1 MYLWLVLK
9 EGFTIGGSW
18 GGSTHE
24 TMIFFGDGSSR
35 GRSSKAS
42 RMMNW
47 ELSEFGRGLCSGSG
61 IGELMDD
68 LGHALAQGEGRVR
81 MLGGGQPAH
90 IPEMDALWRQRME
103 EIIGQ
108 PGQLEHMLG
117 NYEPPAGN
125 MAFRAA
131 IARLFYRE
139 FGWDIRAE
147 NVGITMG
154 GQTAFFLLFNSLAG
168 RFADGRQ
175 KKILLPLVPEYIGY
189 ANQSSGGEIFRAVK
203 PRIEET
209 GPHEFKYRVDF
220 DALEVTE
227 EIAAICVSRPT
238 NPTGNVLTD
247 NEIAKLAAL
256 AEENG
261 IPLII
266 DNAYGAPFPNVIFT
280 KATPVWNENIILTLS
295 LSKLGLP
302 GTRTGIV
309 IAREHVIRSISSM
322 TSIVGLSNTN
332 VGQAI
337 MQPLVESGEVLRLS
351 QEVVKPFYEE
361 KSRQAQAWVKEFFDD
376 ALPYRVHRSEGA
388 LFLWLWFEDLPI
400 TVKELYER
408 LKARDVLVVPGHYF
422 FFGVDDDD
430 WRHRQECIRVTYTME
445 EHVVREGIQIIA
457 EEVARAYAE
466 GAA

>member
-1 MYLWLVLK
+1 M
-9 EGFTIGGSW
+9 S
-18 GGSTHE
+18 
-24 TMIFFGDGSSR
+24 
-35 GRSSKAS
+35 
-42 RMMNW
+42 W

-68 LGHALAQGEGRVR
+68 LGHALAQGGGRVL

-90 IPEMDALWRQRME
+90 IPEMDALWRKRME
-103 EIIGQ
+103 EISAQ
-108 PGQLEHMLG
+108 PGALEHLLG
-117 NYEPPAGN
+117 NYEPPVGN
-125 MAFRAA
+125 MAFREA
-131 IARLFYRE
+131 IAGLFHRQ
-139 FGWDIRAE
+139 FGWAIGPE
-147 NVGITMG
+147 HVGITMG

-168 RFADGRQ
+168 RFADGRR

-189 ANQSSGGEIFRAVK
+189 ANQSVGGDLFRAVK

-209 GPHEFKYRVDF
+209 GPHRFKYRVDF
-220 DALEVTE
+220 EALEVSE
-227 EIAAICVSRPT
+227 DIAAICVSRPT

-256 AEENG
+256 AESHD

-280 KATPVWNENIILTLS
+280 EATPVWNENIILTLS

-309 IAREHVIRSISSM
+309 IAREEMIRRISSM

-332 VGQAI
+332 TGQAI

-351 QEVVKPFYEE
+351 KEVVKPYYLE
-361 KSRQAQAWVKEFFDD
+361 KSLQALGWVEEFFDD
-376 ALPYRVHRSEGA
+376 ALPYRVHVSEGA
-388 LFLWLWFEDLPI
+388 LFLWMWFADMPI
-400 TVKELYER
+400 TARELYER

-422 FFGVDDDD
+422 FFGLEDED
-430 WRHRQECIRVTYTME
+430 WRHRQECIRVTFTMPE
-445 EHVVREGIQIIA
+445 EVVREGFRMIA
-457 EEVARAYAE
+457 EEVARAYAAE
-466 GAA
+466 A